1 MSWRDRP
8 YSQSDYNPPPTGRPI
23 GMIRSGMP
31 RLGSAVKYL
40 LIINVAV
47 FLLQAFRGDI
57 MVSTLAV
64 IPRYWWQLWRYVT
77 FQFLHGSIMHI
88 AFNMLALYFLGLILE
103 ATWGSKRFLVFYLVC
118 GAIAGLTHVIMTPV
132 LNQSWSV
139 PLLGAS
145 GGVFAVLLACT
156 VLYPNVRVL
165 VFFLFPMRL
174 CILTAILLV
183 FAFVNV
189 LVGIGAAMQG
199 KTLAGGISHPAHL
212 GGAVAAAVWIWVLPK
227 LRMKLRFGHR
237 PAGQGRWQKK
247 LEQQRRQQ
255 EEIDR
260 ILDKIRS
267 EGIGSLNRREKQV
280 LRDATEQ
287 QRRDDL

>member
-8 YSQSDYNPPPTGRPI
+8 YAQPDYDSRPPGRA
-23 GMIRSGMP
+23 GGFMGGMP
-31 RLGSAVKYL
+31 RLGHAVKYL
-40 LIINVAV
+40 LIINVAM
-47 FLLQAFRGDI
+47 FLLQAFWGDL
-57 MVSTLAV
+57 MVSALAV

-103 ATWGSKRFLVFYLVC
+103 ATWGAKRFLVFYLTC
-118 GAIAGLTHVIMTPV
+118 GAIAGMTHVILTPV

-156 VLYPNVRVL
+156 VLFPNVRVL

-183 FAFVNV
+183 FAFLNV
-189 LVGIGAAMQG
+189 MAGIGAAMAG
-199 KTLAGGISHPAHL
+199 KTLAGDISHPAHL
-212 GGAVAAAVWIWVLPK
+212 GGAAAAAVWIWVLPR
-227 LRMKLRFGHR
+227 LRMKLRFGNR
-237 PAGQGRWQKK
+237 PAGQGRWEKQLKRRQK
-247 LEQQRRQQ
+247 QQ

-260 ILDKIRS
+260 ILDKIRR
-267 EGIGSLNRREKQV
+267 EGIGSLNRREKQ
-280 LRDATEQ
+280 LLQQTTEEMKN
-287 QRRDDL
+287 D